1 MFTGQCSCVPA
12 SFSGPPFAEC
22 PGGAPAALT
31 STRVQAATGHPA
43 PALPTWEPPP
53 VQASGA
59 THPVCEVPLVCCLH
73 CPPPPLPFISA
84 VLPALKPLALYF
96 APCPLHLF
104 YFYDSHYF
112 LKFTF
117 LTTHVVCR
125 PPPTGRRVQQTG
137 TPHQGGGPRD
147 LGGGREGAGQVLPSA
162 KLQASVT
169 GRGLEQFNLY
179 FPIYSA

>member
-1 MFTGQCSCVPA
+1 MSRLLSQARPLLSAQVELLLLSPQQECKQLLATLHLRSLLGNLPQCRPLEPLTLSA
-12 SFSGPPFAEC
+12 KSLWFA
-22 PGGAPAALT
+22 
-31 STRVQAATGHPA
+31 
-43 PALPTWEPPP
+43 
-53 VQASGA
+53 
-59 THPVCEVPLVCCLH
+59 VCTA
-73 CPPPPLPFISA
+73 PPPPLPFISE